1 MNRFLKN
8 SLGLLDIISWIIVLL
23 FFCGSAFFNN
33 GNLGQSTIGAVSI
46 IVEMFIITLAIEIC
60 IECLKDTKG
69 IGTITGFIT
78 NGPEAVVLIVG
89 LIGGNIVFAAST
101 PLGSNFMNPPL
112 LFTAALI
119 CHKFT
124 GVASTRPTY
133 SFTTYFFTS
142 FLAGSFFFL
151 NKSDY
156 IYWLATALTLT
167 LILFFI
173 RPKEEVEEH
182 SGQMILNPKIWL
194 VPAIALLV
202 SAGYFLDPVV
212 NYAAT
217 ASKAPKGVIGF
228 LVLSL
233 LTSWPEFKSC
243 IALLHRNNPLGAILN
258 ITVSNITNIWLAA
271 AGLVVYVT
279 GRL

>member
-8 SLGLLDIISWIIVLL
+8 SLGLLDIISWSLVLL
-23 FFCGSAFFNN
+23 FFCGSALFNN
-33 GNLGQSTIGAVSI
+33 GNLAQSTIGAVSI
-46 IVEMFIITLAIEIC
+46 IVVMFIITLAIEIC
-60 IECLKDTKG
+60 IECLKNTKG

-78 NGPEAVVLIVG
+78 NGPEAVVLVVG
-89 LIGGNIVFAAST
+89 LINGDIIFAAST
-101 PLGSNFMNPPL
+101 PLGSNFINPPL

-119 CHKFT
+119 CHNLI
-124 GVASTRPTY
+124 GVVNTRSTY
-133 SFTTYFFTS
+133 SFTTYFFTA

-151 NKSDY
+151 DKSDY
-156 IYWLATALTLT
+156 IYWLGTALTLT

-182 SGQMILNPKIWL
+182 SSQMILNPKIWL

-202 SAGYFLDPVV
+202 SAGYLLDPVV
-212 NYAAT
+212 SYAAT

-243 IALLHRNNPLGAILN
+243 IALLHRNNPLAAILN

-271 AGLVVYVT
+271 AGLVIYVT